1 MIGRIYLKKRALIEY
16 IMDSLKQFLEIAI
29 GEYLWKNIHFCFEKK
44 RKELGNYSIQI
55 IWGNR
60 DDVQSWSS
68 FAYLNPSGMWI
79 ENIKEAHINYRKKN
93 KKMVFSL

>member
-1 MIGRIYLKKRALIEY
+1 MPFVLKGNAVSLI
-16 IMDSLKQFLEIAI
+16 
-29 GEYLWKNIHFCFEKK
+29 
-44 RKELGNYSIQI
+44 YSIQV

-68 FAYLNPSGMWI
+68 FAHLNPSGMWI

-93 KKMVFSL
+93 KKNGVFIIDPKY